1 MPEDVEKTSDQG
13 PAFQAAQEFQRP
25 RTDSAYFLTDF
36 EIRPDRPETP
46 NPKTVQA
53 FSDRGRLV
61 RLQTSRDDVSFW
73 HPEPILITKGPIV
86 R

>member
-36 EIRPDRPETP
+36 EIRPDRPETLS
-46 NPKTVQA
+46 PKTVQA
-53 FSDRGRLV
+53 FGDRGRLV

-73 HPEPILITKGPIV
+73 LLQPRVSVKTV
-86 R
+86 RR